1 VARQVESR
9 AFWVRAILQD
19 ASLPRIFVVGALLY
33 RETLTVSDPVP
44 TTESPTRWGV
54 SPSLILD
61 ILGAWIYLR
70 GSVDVSEQQPQT
82 NYIGLG
88 LAIGLAF
95 GVVLG
100 LTIFDNFA
108 IGAGSGMVLGL
119 AIGLAI
125 QARYRKAPP
134 PSDSE

>member
-1 VARQVESR
+1 
-9 AFWVRAILQD
+9 
-19 ASLPRIFVVGALLY
+19 
-33 RETLTVSDPVP
+33 
-44 TTESPTRWGV
+44 
-54 SPSLILD
+54 
-61 ILGAWIYLR
+61 
-70 GSVDVSEQQPQT
+70 VSEQQPQT

-119 AIGLAI
+119 AIGSAI
-125 QARYRKAPP
+125 QARYQKTLP